1 MSDTFS
7 TPWTV
12 AHQVSLSMGFLRQEY
27 WSGLPFLSPG
37 DLPDSGIEP
46 MSSALVGGF
55 FATELPTRGF
65 PSGSDGKESACNAGV
80 TRFEPWVMKIPWR
93 KEWQPTPVF
102 LPGEFHEQRSV
113 VGYSPWGCK
122 RVGHD

>member
-7 TPWTV
+7 TPWTA

-46 MSSALVGGF
+46 MSPALVGGF
-55 FATELPTRGF
+55 FTTIRYQVDSLLLSAIRGF
-65 PSGSDGKESACNAGV
+65 PNGSALNNPPA
-80 TRFEPWVMKIPWR
+80 
-93 KEWQPTPVF
+93 
-102 LPGEFHEQRSV
+102 L
-113 VGYSPWGCK
+113 
-122 RVGHD
+122 